1 MPPPSKIPSSAVEM
15 PGDAVNSGIGFLD
28 VQFGALEFGSDS
40 SSLDGSANEKYN
52 SASNTITGVDVS
64 STTNTVN
71 TANTNSSLDIETTQ
85 PSSTTPFNTTSQMV
99 ILLYLNINKST
110 CYFLV
115 FFKLLR
121 NSIIYLQL
129 SNSDNL
135 PVSSEHSISAQTF
148 TARGSSTGQTLDITK
163 QDFTSQVSPGNAPP
177 YGTTTTYQS
186 QKSSF
191 QAPAATP
198 NTYNAY
204 STNAQ
209 SAQSSFQ
216 TASGTSANS
225 YSATATVSQA
235 SYNSSSSFPQSNT
248 STFSQASPSASVT
261 SGYNQPTTTNQVI
274 IVLYITKTI
283 YVNYIKYFH

>member
-1 MPPPSKIPSSAVEM
+1 MPPPSKIPSTAVEM

-52 SASNTITGVDVS
+52 SANNTIAGVDVS

-85 PSSTTPFNTTSQMV
+85 PSSTPFSTTSQMV
-99 ILLYLNINKST
+99 ILFYFIILYLNISKST
-110 CYFLV
+110 YYFDLY
-115 FFKLLR
+115 KLLN

-135 PVSSEHSISAQTF
+135 PVSSEHSINAQTF
-148 TARGSSTGQTLDITK
+148 TARGNSTGQTLDITK

-177 YGTTTTYQS
+177 YGTTTTFQS

-191 QAPAATP
+191 QAPTATP
-198 NTYNAY
+198 STYNAY

-248 STFSQASPSASVT
+248 STFSQASPSASASAT
-261 SGYNQPTTTNQVI
+261 SGYNQTTTTNQVTT
-274 IVLYITKTI
+274 VLYNTTMIYIT
-283 YVNYIKYFH
+283 

>member
-1 MPPPSKIPSSAVEM
+1 M

-64 STTNTVN
+64 STNTVN

-99 ILLYLNINKST
+99 ILLYLNINKNNY
-110 CYFLV
+110 YFLI
-115 FFKLLR
+115 FKY
-121 NSIIYLQL
+121 NWIIIIIYLQL

-135 PVSSEHSISAQTF
+135 PVSSEHSINAQTF

-186 QKSSF
+186 QKTF
-191 QAPAATP
+191 QTPTATP
-198 NTYNAY
+198 STYNAY

-209 SAQSSFQ
+209 STQSSFQ
-216 TASGTSANS
+216 TASGTSANN

-248 STFSQASPSASVT
+248 STFSQASPSASVSAT

-274 IVLYITKTI
+274 IVFYYIKTI
-283 YVNYIKYFH
+283 